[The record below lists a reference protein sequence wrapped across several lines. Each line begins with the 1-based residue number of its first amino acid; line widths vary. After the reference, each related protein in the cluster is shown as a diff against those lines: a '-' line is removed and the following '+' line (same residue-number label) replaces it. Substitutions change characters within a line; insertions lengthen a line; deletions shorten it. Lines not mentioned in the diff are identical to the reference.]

1 MAQRYVNIITSDQ
14 QTHFEQAVTQLP
26 ERSRMVARPVR
37 TTTFNAGRLVP
48 IYCREVLP
56 SQTLKINV
64 DFVVREVTMKAP
76 VLGSLQCDIYAFF
89 VPNRIVYT
97 RWKEVMGENVS
108 GAWAQNS
115 QVSLPNL
122 LPYGAPISSSS
133 KFSSGSIADH
143 YGLPTQQVF
152 PNALLAQMNDLRFR
166 GYFEIYNEYFRDQN
180 YMPPIQYSKTGS
192 AASSWYNTTSRSSIF
207 QQPLIVRKF
216 HDYFTSVLPEP
227 QKGEAAKISVSASG
241 SAPVYATTVSL
252 PSDQVPEGMQRSPL
266 VFDHAISGVAPLVL
280 SQDTLASGN
289 SQYTAG
295 VINELSPINLWAN
308 VNVTGAEIDVSD
320 IRLQSAVQ
328 RLYEQLGRV
337 GSRYREYL
345 AGFFGIEVDNP
356 MRDVPTYLGHIKRDL
371 ETYQTAQTSSSTD
384 TSPLATL
391 GAFSYTRDGG
401 ELFQNGSFTA
411 VEHGYIHIFA
421 VVRQR
426 NIYSSY
432 VARDFFRL
440 SMLDF
445 YQPQLANI
453 GEQPVYTREINP
465 FVSDP
470 NNAVFGYQE
479 AWAEYRDEPDTV
491 SGLMRKGLDVSLSA
505 WSYADNLDPDL
516 AVADDD
522 FIMSNAEEV
531 VNETIAVESD
541 PLFGSDQFLGQFVF
555 TVDKELPMPVYS
567 VPELE

>member
-1 MAQRYVNIITSDQ
+1 
-14 QTHFEQAVTQLP
+14 
-26 ERSRMVARPVR
+26 
-37 TTTFNAGRLVP
+37 
-48 IYCREVLP
+48 
-56 SQTLKINV
+56 
-64 DFVVREVTMKAP
+64 MKAP

-89 VPNRIVYT
+89 VPNRIVYS
-97 RWKEVMGENVS
+97 RWKEVMGENVN
-108 GAWAQNS
+108 GVWAQNS
-115 QVSLPNL
+115 PVSLPNMG
-122 LPYGAPISSSS
+122 YGLSSSY
-133 KFSSGSIADH
+133 KFSVGSIADH
-143 YGLPTQQVF
+143 YGIPTQRAI
-152 PNALLAQMNDLRFR
+152 PLTLLQLMNDLKFR
-166 GYFEIYNEYFRDQN
+166 GYFECYNEYFRDEN
-180 YMPPIQYSKTGS
+180 FMPPISYNKSSNVAWVNSYGSSYS
-192 AASSWYNTTSRSSIF
+192 YDIN
-207 QQPLIVRKF
+207 QQPLVVRKF

-227 QKGEAAKISVSASG
+227 QKGEAAKISVTASG

-252 PSDQVPEGMQRSPL
+252 PSDQVPEGMERSPL
-266 VFDHAISGVAPLVL
+266 VFDHAVSGVVPLVL

-295 VINELSPINLWAN
+295 VVNELSPINLWAN
-308 VNVTGAEIDVSD
+308 VNVTGAEIDVND
-320 IRLQSAVQ
+320 IRMQSAVQ

-391 GAFSYTRDGG
+391 GAFSYTREGG

-470 NNAVFGYQE
+470 NTAVFGYQE

-491 SGLMRKGLDVSLSA
+491 SGLMRKGLDVSLSV
-505 WSYADNLDPDL
+505 WSYADNFDADL
-516 AVADDD
+516 EIADDD